1 MLSFKL
7 SIESSKAQLEAIMT
21 STEERRRIMLEA
33 RSDVL
38 AKDVARSAEAVAAE
52 VQAVYDASFDVTLH
66 AKARPP
72 RLPGSM
78 NVIAPACCAA
88 LAPPVQ
94 ERAWFRGGVWLYHRL
109 PKLSCAGTRPTPSRG
124 PALPL
129 GVAVPQRPGPPSR
142 A

>member
-66 AKARPP
+66 EYGEATTASGMP
-72 RLPGSM
+72 
-78 NVIAPACCAA
+78 
-88 LAPPVQ
+88 
-94 ERAWFRGGVWLYHRL
+94 
-109 PKLSCAGTRPTPSRG
+109 
-124 PALPL
+124 
-129 GVAVPQRPGPPSR
+129 
-142 A
+142 